1 MSGAQQFLAIEHA
14 MSRLAELAVIPR
26 IAPALG
32 RSARRAAQA
41 LRNAVVAEVPAF
53 ATSGN
58 PEIMP
63 GLERLATQHVGEIR
77 SMLKRGKLSDF
88 VFVRAHSQQLAEQRF
103 PLDAMLHAYRC
114 GHRVIAH
121 WLRDAINAPGL
132 KSSAA
137 IAALADF
144 AIEYT
149 NITSTILAAEY
160 VARTRVLAEAE
171 GDRRT
176 ELLNILLNGYDE
188 ADGRV
193 ARLLKRAGYG
203 EQRQSF
209 CVALAQSAD
218 PAEMESP
225 ARVQRIA
232 DAITSVVAPLRIRIL
247 VGIRNNVV
255 TAVFSDTRRLSG
267 WTAPQTKLTRRV
279 QPALLTLGPAVLI
292 GVSSDQPSTAFIPRA
307 LREASVALDFASVA
321 ERVVSF
327 IELPIRRL
335 LLHRAGDYVQ
345 SAMPAWISD
354 FSAADAK
361 LGGVLLKTLRAYAD
375 TDMNVLQAARALRVH
390 PNTVYARMQRV
401 NALTGRDT
409 QKYHV
414 LTELLLAADCMRV

>member
-14 MSRLAELAVIPR
+14 MSRLAELRVIPR
-26 IAPALG
+26 ITPALG

-63 GLERLATQHVGEIR
+63 GLERLATQQVGEIR

-88 VFVRAHSQQLAEQRF
+88 VFVRGHSQQLAEQRF

-114 GHRVIAH
+114 GHWVIAH
-121 WLRDAINAPGL
+121 WLRDAIDARGL

-225 ARVQRIA
+225 ARVRRITE
-232 DAITSVVAPLRIRIL
+232 AITSVVAPLRIRIL

-279 QPALLTLGPAVLI
+279 QPALLTLGPALLI